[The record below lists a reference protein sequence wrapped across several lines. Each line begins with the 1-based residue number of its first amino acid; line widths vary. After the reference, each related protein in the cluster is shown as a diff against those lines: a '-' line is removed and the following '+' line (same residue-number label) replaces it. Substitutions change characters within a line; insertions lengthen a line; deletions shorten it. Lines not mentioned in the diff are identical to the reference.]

1 MFVFNEN
8 KSMDNSQKS
17 DGYIEKLISVKRTA
31 KVVKGGRVFGFSALT
46 VVGDGNGRIGIG
58 KGKSKEVPLA
68 IQKAMESAKR
78 NFVNITLNGNT
89 IFYKI
94 VSKYCA
100 TKIVM
105 LPAVPGTGVIAG
117 SAMRA
122 VFDVLGIKDI
132 LSKCYGSTNPSN
144 VVKAVIN
151 GLINMSLSIEVNSI
165 REKKNIF

>member
-8 KSMDNSQKS
+8 KSVENTQKT

-46 VVGDGNGRIGIG
+46 VVGDGNGKIGIG

-78 NFVNITLNGNT
+78 NLVDISLNGNT
-89 IFYKI
+89 IFCKI
-94 VSKYCA
+94 ISKYCS
-100 TKIVM
+100 TKVIM
-105 LPAVPGTGVIAG
+105 IPAVPGTGIIAG

-122 VFDVLGIKDI
+122 VFDVLGVKDI

-144 VVKAVIN
+144 VVKAVIK
-151 GLINMSLSIEVNSI
+151 GLINMSLSVEVNSF
-165 REKKNIF
+165 REKKDIF